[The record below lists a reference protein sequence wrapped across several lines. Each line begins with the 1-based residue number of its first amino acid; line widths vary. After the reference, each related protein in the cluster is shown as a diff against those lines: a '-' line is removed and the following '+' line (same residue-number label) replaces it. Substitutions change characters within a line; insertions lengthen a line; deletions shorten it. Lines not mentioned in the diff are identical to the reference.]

1 VKRGPGRHRPEET
14 DRYVSARMR
23 ERRIMLGLS
32 QRELAA
38 LIGVTLPQPH
48 KYESGANRVT
58 SGRLYQI
65 AQALDVD
72 IGCFFEGAG
81 RGGTFMPTPKQR
93 LQLEL
98 ARSLIAIPNHRYKEG
113 IVALARVLAES
124 EA

>member
-1 VKRGPGRHRPEET
+1 
-14 DRYVSARMR
+14 MR

-38 LIGVTLPQPH
+38 LIGVTLPQAY
-48 KYESGANRVT
+48 KYESGLNRVT

-72 IGCFFEGAG
+72 IGYFFEGAG
-81 RGGTFMPTPKQR
+81 RGDTFIPTPEQR
-93 LQLEL
+93 LLLKL
-98 ARSLIAIPNHRYKEG
+98 ARSFIAIPNQRCKEG
-113 IVALARVLAES
+113 IVALARALADA